1 VESEFALGFLL
12 WSHFLRRT
20 GLHFAGSLP
29 KSELESVDNWGCSAG
44 MPNRNAALRTLLRN
58 ALKTVVQTGGG
69 TNAAV
74 VRNRK
79 KAR

>member
-1 VESEFALGFLL
+1 MDRYARVRANREK
-12 WSHFLRRT
+12 RVRIVIC
-20 GLHFAGSLP
+20 LP